1 MPYLSRMGRPGLLG
15 LAARTAV
22 VAGTAT
28 AVSGGIA
35 AHQRRK
41 AQSEYEAAQYEA
53 AQHQAAL
60 AMARTVSAPA
70 PAPASTLDD
79 LVAQLQKLADL
90 RTQGMLTDTE
100 FEVAKGRL
108 LGP

>member
-1 MPYLSRMGRPGLLG
+1 
-15 LAARTAV
+15 
-22 VAGTAT
+22 
-28 AVSGGIA
+28 
-35 AHQRRK
+35 
-41 AQSEYEAAQYEA
+41 
-53 AQHQAAL
+53 
-60 AMARTVSAPA
+60 MARTVSAPA

-90 RTQGMLTDTE
+90 RAQGMLTDTE